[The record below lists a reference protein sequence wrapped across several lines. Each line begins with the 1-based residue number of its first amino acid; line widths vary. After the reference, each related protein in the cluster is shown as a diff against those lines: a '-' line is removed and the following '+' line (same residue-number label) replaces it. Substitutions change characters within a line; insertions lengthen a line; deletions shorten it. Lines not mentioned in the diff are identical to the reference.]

1 MQIVF
6 SGINAALNKKWVNPG
21 FLFKVIIGEIIKLYY
36 FYRLNNPLYPLPWN
50 LLVISGI
57 K

>member
-6 SGINAALNKKWVNPG
+6 SGINATLNKKRVNPG